1 MSTITILG
9 AGAMGSA
16 LTMPLA
22 TNQNNVKIWGTEF
35 DDSIIKALKAGKPHP
50 KHQLNLPPAV
60 QAYAKD
66 ELQQAMEGAQIVI
79 MAIASEGLGAIF
91 KRAVPYLRPGMII
104 GSVTK
109 GFDYNADGKIVLLP
123 EILEEALPPAL
134 RGDLPFVFVGGPCKA
149 IEVLWEVPTSVTYAS
164 QDLKA
169 AKTMQKAAQT
179 SVYRVETTT
188 DVIGTELCA
197 AMKNAYSVGLGL
209 AEGFAKRKGR
219 NGRLHKNTKGAL
231 FTFAIAEMAILT
243 AALGGTMG
251 PVYGL
256 PGAGDLELTGEA
268 GRNRTLGEVI
278 GGGLSA
284 SQAIAKMKAEDITVE
299 GYPAIKFG
307 YLLAQELAKDGKL
320 QMEQLPLLKGMYDI
334 LYQDASAYERAE
346 TLLQECTG
354 AY

>member
-1 MSTITILG
+1 MSKITILG

-16 LTMPLA
+16 LTMPLSS
-22 TNQNNVKIWGTEF
+22 NQNKVKIWGTEF
-35 DDSIIKALKAGKPHP
+35 DDAIIEALKAGKPHL
-50 KHQLNLPPAV
+50 KHQFPLPASV

-66 ELQQAMEGAQIVI
+66 ELQEAMKDAEIVI
-79 MAIASEGLGAIF
+79 MAIASEGLGTIF
-91 KRAVPYLRPGMII
+91 ERAVPYLRPGMIV

-109 GFDYNADGKIVLLP
+109 GFDYNASGKVVLLP
-123 EILEEALPPAL
+123 EILEEKLPPEL
-134 RGDLPFVFVGGPCKA
+134 HGKIPFVFVGGPCKA

-164 QDLKA
+164 KEIEA
-169 AKTMQKAAQT
+169 AKALQKAAQT
-179 SVYRVETTT
+179 SVYRVEVST

-209 AEGFAKRKGR
+209 AEGFAKRSGR
-219 NGRLHKNTKGAL
+219 NGYLHKNTKGAL
-231 FTFAIAEMAILT
+231 FTFALAEMAALT
-243 AALGGTMG
+243 AALGGTIG

-278 GGGLSA
+278 GSGLSA

-299 GYPAIKFG
+299 GYPAIQFGYFAAQDLAKFG
-307 YLLAQELAKDGKL
+307 KL
-320 QMEQLPLLKGMYDI
+320 KMESLPLLKGLYEI
-334 LYQDASAYERAE
+334 LYEDAPAYERVE
-346 TLLQECTG
+346 SLLQECTG